1 MHFARKQ
8 PSEEACSHHLL
19 NLWDIWALLII
30 IVLFY
35 LAPPCPGSLHSK
47 GDKPSESA
55 FSLPDSSFPSVKWA
69 LGIVQTCF
77 TGLHADGT

>member
-1 MHFARKQ
+1 MVSYKYKIIIIIQWDAESMHFARKQ

-35 LAPPCPGSLHSK
+35 LAPPLPWI
-47 GDKPSESA
+47 PS
-55 FSLPDSSFPSVKWA
+55 F
-69 LGIVQTCF
+69 
-77 TGLHADGT
+77 